1 MSKTE
6 RLKSAKKYSNIKL
19 FEKREKEFKLKQL
32 KKLNY
37 PLLKKILKT
46 KTNSTSH
53 VLSTSTT
60 YLDSEVNQ
68 LTIRKKFLK
77 NIKLKKNLINNKKSL
92 DKYTEFNNEKPL
104 IKTYRQNSSYNIFHK
119 TFIKLKKNKNKS
131 LNNSNIISNS
141 KNNNYL
147 LINNYSNV
155 TNADIL
161 LHFESERNL
170 IKNYKNKKI
179 SENKNTQ
186 NIISI
191 KKKKLNRIN
200 SDINDEKI
208 LNYKIKQ
215 INLRKEN
222 KTKYLN
228 KTIELKILKYT
239 SKMKNDGITSLKD
252 NYQNNIDYYNDKYQS
267 LLNTKKILEL
277 DFIDKLTDFVKFINM
292 KKESEK
298 KNCSLLIS
306 SIIKYKNDINY
317 LNQKIR
323 KKNLEKN
330 NILKWIYF
338 QIQIKEKKLCLPS
351 YYRTI
356 IENNIIKKNKKGEE
370 LSLGDR
376 GRRMSCVGRFSKKEI
391 RIYYLKDIRSTKKHL
406 TKKRQ
411 FKIQSKEFNS
421 ENGLFFN
428 CEIDLNDPVNFQEI
442 NKIKNYKNNLIYC
455 SVEELK
461 NVFIFFENKIIAM
474 MEYAYNLRKKIFYI
488 KKELLNIINYTKKND
503 IIYNNSLKI
512 KQDEINKLNDEIK
525 AKLRFKQNINTN
537 NNDKILL
544 NNSKKSYSYKFKLYY
559 KNRKNTNL
567 FNKINML
574 YKTCQ
579 LLGLNFEPET
589 NKKNENKDKKIRK
602 VLYELKYINFTVHY
616 LLSKFAI
623 YNSNNYEKKDEL
635 NKLKYEIENNNKI
648 KKAEEQRIQIEE
660 KIIKMKNK
668 IEERNNKVYFLT
680 YRKIE
685 HYRSQSA
692 PKKQNDNNKNNE
704 SQNIQIYDLIS

>member
-104 IKTYRQNSSYNIFHK
+104 IKTYRQISSYNIFNK

-141 KNNNYL
+141 KSNNYL

-179 SENKNTQ
+179 SENKNIQ

-267 LLNTKKILEL
+267 LLNTRKLLEL

-411 FKIQSKEFNS
+411 FKIQNKEFNS

-488 KKELLNIINYTKKND
+488 KKELLNIINYTKRND

-512 KQDEINKLNDEIK
+512 KQDEINELNDEIK

-544 NNSKKSYSYKFKLYY
+544 NNSKKSYSYKFKLNY

-602 VLYELKYINFTVHY
+602 VLYELKYINFIVHY

-635 NKLKYEIENNNKI
+635 NKLKNEIENNNKI
-648 KKAEEQRIQIEE
+648 KKAEEQRIQIAE

-668 IEERNNKVYFLT
+668 IEERNNKVYFLS

-692 PKKQNDNNKNNE
+692 PKKENDNNKNNE